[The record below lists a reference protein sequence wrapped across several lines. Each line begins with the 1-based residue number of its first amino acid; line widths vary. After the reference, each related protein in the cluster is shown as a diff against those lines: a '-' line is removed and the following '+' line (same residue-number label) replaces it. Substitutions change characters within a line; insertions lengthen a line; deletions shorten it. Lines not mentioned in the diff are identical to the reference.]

1 MGRHSDSSRSDS
13 DSDDSSRKKARK
25 ADSADNSHRSSSSK
39 SSKKEKDGKK
49 DSKHHKSKKD
59 KHSKKDSKSHKKS
72 SKHSKKDRKRRRS
85 HSRSSTDGS
94 ESDSDDSSTPRAS
107 SKAAAASS
115 TAAAASTAAS
125 AASSSSKSSVVPLPS
140 ASSVARCLDLIETLL
155 KHGGG
160 DRAESLRQVQ
170 FLLFKLDAGSS
181 VDVSCLPDPLVK
193 HILNTMLREAGCKV
207 RQDPVSGEQGWM
219 SPWDIKRGRPVY
231 KLLEVLGEAFAPKA
245 TAEIGPTMPGT
256 APAAA
261 SSAASQPLS
270 PSLPSTSAASVAT
283 SSSGAADA
291 TPRVLGPA
299 MPGAEDFERLA
310 DPDASAAAA
319 AADEDTG
326 DAGSFGPKMPSQM
339 SAAELVAFD
348 RLRASREHL
357 SMVKDMES
365 ARGGRANGAGRE
377 EWMTALPAAD
387 SGMPSTALLAAMAA
401 SGDKEAM
408 RGRGFATKSVTK
420 VDQDAAWSMSP
431 AERARKDAEKVA
443 VRQAE
448 QAVYNSTRAI
458 NGQMS
463 DLLGGGASRASA
475 NSTAEAAQAAND
487 RMMARYK
494 QQQAA
499 AADSLMAAHARAS
512 EAAAKSA
519 KESSSGLFVWD
530 REKEMG
536 MRAVKGAA
544 ALKKEMQSAFTL
556 GDNFAPAGS

>member
-1 MGRHSDSSRSDS
+1 M
-13 DSDDSSRKKARK
+13 
-25 ADSADNSHRSSSSK
+25 
-39 SSKKEKDGKK
+39 E
-49 DSKHHKSKKD
+49 
-59 KHSKKDSKSHKKS
+59 
-72 SKHSKKDRKRRRS
+72 
-85 HSRSSTDGS
+85 
-94 ESDSDDSSTPRAS
+94 
-107 SKAAAASS
+107 
-115 TAAAASTAAS
+115 
-125 AASSSSKSSVVPLPS
+125 
-140 ASSVARCLDLIETLL
+140 LIETLL

-181 VDVSCLPDPLVK
+181 VDVSGLPDPLVK
-193 HILNTMLREAGCKV
+193 HILSTMLREAGCKV

-219 SPWDIKRGRPVY
+219 SPWDIKRARPAY
-231 KLLEVLGEAFAPKA
+231 KLLEVLGEAFAPKTKA
-245 TAEIGPTMPGT
+245 APVEIGPTMP
-256 APAAA
+256 APAVAAASASQPVGPALPASASAASAAA
-261 SSAASQPLS
+261 SSSDAIVDAA
-270 PSLPSTSAASVAT
+270 
-283 SSSGAADA
+283 
-291 TPRVLGPA
+291 PRVLGPA

-310 DPDASAAAA
+310 DPDAAAAA
-319 AADEDTG
+319 AAGDDDGG

-365 ARGGRANGAGRE
+365 ARGGRADGAGRE
-377 EWMTALPAAD
+377 EWMTALPTAEA
-387 SGMPSTALLAAMAA
+387 GMPSTALLAAMAA

-408 RGRGFATKSVTK
+408 RGRGFATKVVAK
-420 VDQDAAWSMSP
+420 VDQDVAWAMSP

-463 DLLGGGASRASA
+463 DLLGGGGSRSSA
-475 NSTAEAAQAAND
+475 NATAEAAQAAND

-494 QQQAA
+494 QQQASA
-499 AADSLMAAHARAS
+499 SDSLMAAHARAA
-512 EAAAKSA
+512 EAAAKTA
-519 KESSSGLFVWD
+519 KESASGLFVWD

-536 MRAVKGAA
+536 MRAVKGAV

-556 GDNFAPAGS
+556 GDNFAPAGGS